1 MGFFKVYKRKK
12 YNEGEERE
20 YAGESSIGAH

>member
-12 YNEGEERE
+12 YNEAGERE